1 MKSNPT
7 TLLVAALL
15 FASPLLAQERSAR
28 QVRPTAPRAV
38 RDTQPGPKT
47 VGVYSND
54 IVVVRDAQEQA
65 LDQVRSLQERVE
77 DPRAQEALESA
88 VKEMEHSLAML
99 EEAKQSPEKLAAAL
113 AAEQSAYQALL
124 KLAAREYQVSRSRN
138 QQGGGGQQGE
148 RAQRQLDELEL
159 KQSDNRYET
168 QQQASPQQNA
178 EQREQLQVLNR
189 LKELAQRQQD
199 LNERLKELQ
208 TALQEA
214 KTEDEREEIRRRLKR
229 LREEEQEMLAD
240 VDELRQRMERPEN
253 QSRMADAREQ
263 LDKTR
268 SDVQRAGEALEDN
281 SASQALSSGTRAQR
295 QLQQLT
301 DDFRK
306 KSSNRFADDMRQMRS
321 DARELAQKQEELAKK
336 LEALADPKHKT
347 LSDSEERKE
356 LANQLTQQK
365 GGLTNLFNEMRRVSE
380 QSESAEPLLSKQLYD
395 TLRQTDQSDPDKAID
410 LSAELVNRGLL
421 SQASAFEQRAHKDID
436 ALKRG
441 VEKAAESVLG
451 DDVEAL
457 RLARRELE
465 TLSQQL
471 EKEIALGDTNNVS
484 TNLLASAAGGSM
496 QRRDGGVGRQPQPA
510 PAPSAEPVDPQNG
523 ATSQDSSAQ
532 QSGREGGGEREP
544 SSSQQPGSR
553 ARPGRNGNQN
563 AQSQEPNPDGTNS
576 EQQQSASAQ
585 GQNGSPG
592 SQGQPGNS
600 EGQRA
605 NRDGGRQSGQRS
617 APSLASGS
625 PNNRTS
631 QGGGRGGNFRQ
642 NLFDGGARTGGF
654 EGGGVYRPLTGD
666 DFVDWSDRLRDVE
679 EMVDLPDVRNEVARI
694 RDRARVMRMDFKREG
709 KKPDW
714 AVVRLQIAGPLVEV
728 RDRVAEELARRES
741 NDALVP
747 IDRDPVPPQFSELV
761 RRYYE
766 QLGKSE

>member
-1 MKSNPT
+1 M
-7 TLLVAALL
+7 AALL
-15 FASPLLAQERSAR
+15 FCSAPLLAQERSAR
-28 QVRPTAPRAV
+28 PARSAVPGAV
-38 RDTQPGPKT
+38 RDTRPGPKT
-47 VGVYSND
+47 VGDYPSD

-65 LDQVRSLQERVE
+65 LEQVRNLQERVE
-77 DPRAQEALESA
+77 DPTARAALDSA
-88 VKEMEHSLAML
+88 MKEMERSLAVL
-99 EEAKQSPEKLAAAL
+99 EEAKQSAEKLPAAL

-148 RAQRQLDELEL
+148 REQRQLDELEL

-168 QQQASPQQNA
+168 QRQASPQQNA

-208 TALQEA
+208 NALQEA
-214 KTEDEREEIRRRLKR
+214 KTDSEREEIRRRLKR

-253 QSRMADAREQ
+253 QSRMADARQQ

-268 SDVQRAGEALEDN
+268 SDVQKAAEALDDN

-295 QLQQLT
+295 QLQELT

-306 KSSNRFADDMRQMRS
+306 KSSNRFADEMRQMRN
-321 DARELAQKQEELAKK
+321 DARELAQKQEELAKT
-336 LEALADPKHKT
+336 LETLADPKHKT
-347 LSDSEERKE
+347 LSDSEERKA
-356 LANQLTQQK
+356 LASQLTQQK
-365 GGLTNLFNEMRRVSE
+365 SGLTNLFTEMRRVSE

-395 TLRQTDQSDPDKAID
+395 TLRQTDQSDPDKALD
-410 LSAELVNRGLL
+410 LSAELVNRGFL
-421 SQASAFEQRAHKDID
+421 SQAGPFEQRAHKNID
-436 ALKRG
+436 ELKRG

-471 EKEIALGDTNNVS
+471 EREIAQSVTNGFS
-484 TNLLASAAGGSM
+484 TNLLASAGSSM
-496 QRRDGGVGRQPQPA
+496 QRRYGAAGRQPQQT
-510 PAPSAEPVDPQNG
+510 PSASGEPADPQDG
-523 ATSQDSSAQ
+523 ANSQETSGQ
-532 QSGREGGGEREP
+532 QPGAEGKEGEQA
-544 SSSQQPGSR
+544 SNQQPGSR
-553 ARPGRNGNQN
+553 GKPGRNGSAT
-563 AQSQEPNPDGTNS
+563 AQSQEANS
-576 EQQQSASAQ
+576 EGNNSGQQPGASEQ
-585 GQNGSPG
+585 ENG
-592 SQGQPGNS
+592 SQGQAGNS
-600 EGQRA
+600 GSQRA
-605 NRDGGRQSGQRS
+605 GRDNARQNGQTP
-617 APSLASGS
+617 APTPSLASGS
-625 PNNRTS
+625 PNNRTGQS
-631 QGGGRGGNFRQ
+631 GGRGGDGRRNF
-642 NLFDGGARTGGF
+642 FDGGARTGGIDGGGF
-654 EGGGVYRPLTGD
+654 EGGGVYRPLAGD

-679 EMVDLPDVRNEVARI
+679 EMVDLPDIRNEVARI
-694 RDRARVMRMDFKREG
+694 RDRARAMRMDLKREG

-741 NDALVP
+741 TDALVP

>member
-1 MKSNPT
+1 MKSYPT
-7 TLLVAALL
+7 TLLVAAL
-15 FASPLLAQERSAR
+15 FCAAPLLAQERSAR
-28 QVRPTAPRAV
+28 QARPTAPRAV

-77 DPRAQEALESA
+77 DPRAQAALESA
-88 VKEMEHSLAML
+88 MKEMERSLAML
-99 EEAKQSPEKLAAAL
+99 EEAKQSPEKLAPAL

-148 RAQRQLDELEL
+148 RAERQLDELEL

-168 QQQASPQQNA
+168 QRQASAQQNA

-208 TALQEA
+208 NALQEA
-214 KTEDEREEIRRRLKR
+214 RTETEREEIRRRLKR

-268 SDVQRAGEALEDN
+268 SDVQRAAEALEDN
-281 SASQALSSGTRAQR
+281 AASQALSSGTRAQR
-295 QLQQLT
+295 QLQELT

-321 DARELAQKQEELAKK
+321 DARDLAQKQDDLANK

-356 LANQLTQQK
+356 LASQLTQQK

-395 TLRQTDQSDPDKAID
+395 TLRQTDQSDPDKALD
-410 LSAELVNRGLL
+410 LSVELVNRGFL
-421 SQASAFEQRAHKDID
+421 SQASPFEQRAHKEID
-436 ALKRG
+436 GLKRG

-451 DDVEAL
+451 DEVEAL

-471 EKEIALGDTNNVS
+471 EREIAQGDTNRVS
-484 TNLLASAAGGSM
+484 TNLLASAGGSR
-496 QRRDGGVGRQPQPA
+496 QGRYGREAQPA
-510 PAPSAEPVDPQNG
+510 PSPRAEAADSQTG
-523 ATSQDSSAQ
+523 A
-532 QSGREGGGEREP
+532 
-544 SSSQQPGSR
+544 
-553 ARPGRNGNQN
+553 N
-563 AQSQEPNPDGTNS
+563 AQENSGLQSRQE
-576 EQQQSASAQ
+576 
-585 GQNGSPG
+585 
-592 SQGQPGNS
+592 
-600 EGQRA
+600 
-605 NRDGGRQSGQRS
+605 
-617 APSLASGS
+617 
-625 PNNRTS
+625 
-631 QGGGRGGNFRQ
+631 
-642 NLFDGGARTGGF
+642 
-654 EGGGVYRPLTGD
+654 
-666 DFVDWSDRLRDVE
+666 
-679 EMVDLPDVRNEVARI
+679 
-694 RDRARVMRMDFKREG
+694 
-709 KKPDW
+709 
-714 AVVRLQIAGPLVEV
+714 
-728 RDRVAEELARRES
+728 
-741 NDALVP
+741 
-747 IDRDPVPPQFSELV
+747 
-761 RRYYE
+761 
-766 QLGKSE
+766 